1 MFLINKE
8 QARSKRR
15 NVMSTIK
22 ATTFFGLFKD
32 GYEASDGQG
41 HRGEGNTTQEAQT
54 RLKQA
59 QELGVEWV
67 KPLGT
72 GPKIG

>member
-1 MFLINKE
+1 
-8 QARSKRR
+8 
-15 NVMSTIK
+15 MSTTMK
-22 ATTFFGLFKD
+22 ETTFFGLFKD

-41 HRGEGNTTQEAQT
+41 HRGEGNTPQEAQE
-54 RLKQA
+54 RLEQA

-72 GPKIG
+72 GPKVD